1 MMRVGSVMCRD
12 FVFQVVVMR
21 EGAVMARLD
30 HPNVVKM
37 LGIYAHQ
44 L

>member
-1 MMRVGSVMCRD
+1 M
-12 FVFQVVVMR
+12 FFFLQVVVMR
-21 EGAVMARLD
+21 EGVVMARLD

-37 LGIYAHQ
+37 LGIYAYQ